1 MKLRAI
7 FALLAACAGTAVLT
21 TVAVRHHYG
30 VGEEK
35 DPYTSVAAFRSTV
48 LGEER
53 ELVVHLPESY
63 ERDAARRYPV
73 LYVLD
78 GASQSAHT
86 ASSARVLAR
95 IGVMPEVLVV
105 GLPSGEHRARDYT
118 PPFMSA
124 GDNPSGPRGQA
135 DRFLRFFETELIPHV
150 DRSYRTEPAARM
162 LAGNSR
168 GGLFVVYSLIER
180 PGLFRASFAY
190 SPALWRDDQRIVPEL
205 TRLRG
210 AQPAFLYLSLGDGE
224 NEKMTAAFR
233 KATAA
238 MPAGLRWRADITKN
252 ATHQTN
258 AELSTPVGLHAYF
271 RDNDPVVDPNASRR

>member
-21 TVAVRHHYG
+21 TAAVRHHYG
-30 VGEEK
+30 VGGEK

-63 ERDAARRYPV
+63 ERDPTRRYPV

-78 GASQSAHT
+78 GMSQSAHT
-86 ASSARVLAR
+86 ASSARLLAR

-124 GDNPSGPRGQA
+124 GDDPNGPRGQA
-135 DRFLRFFETELIPHV
+135 DRFLQFLETELIPHV
-150 DRSYRTEPAARM
+150 DRAYRTEPAERM

-168 GGLFVVYSLIER
+168 GGLFVVYSLLER
-180 PGLFRASFAY
+180 PDLFHARFAY
-190 SPALWRDDQRIVPEL
+190 SPALWRDDQRVLSEL
-205 TRLRG
+205 ARLRT
-210 AQPAFLYLSLGDGE
+210 AQPTFLYLSLGDGE

-233 KATAA
+233 RAMIA
-238 MPAGLRWRADITKN
+238 MPSTIRWRADITKN

-258 AELSTPVGLHAYF
+258 AQLSTPVGLHVYF
-271 RDNDPVVDPNASRR
+271 RGSPATEVRR